1 MRATG
6 PAGDYSRPSVEN
18 PLEVT
23 CDPRYAPH
31 SVLYDGEFIYLA
43 DQDHGFVILEYGGS
57 VKDNEQ

>member
-6 PAGDYSRPSVEN
+6 LAGDYSRPSVEN

-23 CDPRYAPH
+23 CDPRYTLD
-31 SVLYDGEFIYLA
+31 SVIYNRELIYLA
-43 DQDHGFVILEYGGS
+43 DQDHGFVILEHGGS